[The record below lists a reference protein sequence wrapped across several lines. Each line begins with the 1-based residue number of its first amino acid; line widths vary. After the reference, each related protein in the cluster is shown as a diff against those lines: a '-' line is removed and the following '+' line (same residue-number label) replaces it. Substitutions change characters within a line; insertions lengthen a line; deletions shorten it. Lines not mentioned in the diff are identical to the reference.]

1 MLLNILPCVPCSKP
15 ALQVLLSFHNAM
27 YGKNETP
34 DTLPPDE
41 LALAAR
47 KAAQTLLTKTKV
59 LRRQRLSIIFDKY
72 CWVVPQGAL
81 MHMTCCITNCVAC
94 HAHDLLHHQLRDM
107 TCTQPAASIGV
118 LVVMHC
124 PCWCQSMAH

>member
-1 MLLNILPCVPCSKP
+1 MNVFDWVDSHDIQPHCVFLACSKP

-27 YGKNETP
+27 YGKHETP
-34 DTLPPDE
+34 DTLPGDE
-41 LALAAR
+41 LALIAR

-81 MHMTCCITNCVAC
+81 MHMMITI
-94 HAHDLLHHQLRDM
+94 
-107 TCTQPAASIGV
+107 PYWFG
-118 LVVMHC
+118 
-124 PCWCQSMAH
+124 